1 MPSRPAEEVSVSGFS
16 RAREEFMSSAVRR
29 TFAVLATGFFV
40 VLLATSAFTQARW
53 TRLAPFPEPDEELYG
68 VAAGGKMYVL
78 GGFGGGKARGGVFEY
93 DPAADRWTKKKP
105 MARPVHHQA
114 MAEYQGKIYVFG
126 GFVFPSSGGGWEP
139 VDNAWEYD
147 PVADSWKALAPLP
160 MKRGSAVAAE
170 VGGKLYVIGGATT
183 VEGSKET
190 AINGNGP
197 ARVLTVND
205 VYDPAT
211 NTWQSRAPMAL
222 GRNHAFGGAVNG
234 KIYVIGGRTAHAFIT
249 VSTNTDI
256 VEEYDPATNMWAG
269 LKAKMPTARSGGG
282 WATYGGK
289 IYVAG
294 GEVSTPEVAGAFR
307 AVEVYEPAA
316 NTWTKLPPMP
326 MPRHG
331 VAGAVLGN
339 RFHLVSGMI
348 TTAAAG
354 AGQDP
359 KMEVHTSLHD
369 VIELGPAR
377 GSN

>member
-1 MPSRPAEEVSVSGFS
+1 MPATRHRSLA
-16 RAREEFMSSAVRR
+16 A
-29 TFAVLATGFFV
+29 LATASV
-40 VLLATSAFTQARW
+40 VLVLFASSGFTQARW

-68 VAAGGKMYVL
+68 VSVNGKLYVL
-78 GGFGGGKARGGVFEY
+78 GGFGAGKARGAVFEY
-93 DPAADRWTKKKP
+93 DPAVDRWTKKRP

-114 MAEYQGKIYVFG
+114 MVAYQGKIYVFG
-126 GFVFPSSGGGWEP
+126 GFVAPATGGGWEP

-147 PVADSWKALAPLP
+147 PAADTWKALAPLP
-160 MKRGSAVAAE
+160 MKRGSAVAVE
-170 VGGKLYVIGGATT
+170 VGGRMYVIGGATT
-183 VEGSKET
+183 VEGSKEP
-190 AINGNGP
+190 AINGGGP
-197 ARVLTVND
+197 ARVLTSNE
-205 VYDPAT
+205 VYDPVA

-222 GRNHAFGGAVNG
+222 GRNHAFAGAVNG

-249 VSTNTDI
+249 VATNTDI
-256 VEEYDPATNMWAG
+256 VEEYDPATNMWSG
-269 LKAKMPTARSGGG
+269 LRAKMPTARSGGG
-282 WATYGGK
+282 WGAYNGR

-294 GEVSTPEVAGAFR
+294 GEVSTPELAGAFR
-307 AVEVYEPAA
+307 AVEVYEPAT
-316 NTWTKLPPMP
+316 NTWTKMPPMP

-359 KMEVHTSLHD
+359 KMETHTQLHD
-369 VIELGPAR
+369 VIELGPG

>member
-1 MPSRPAEEVSVSGFS
+1 
-16 RAREEFMSSAVRR
+16 MSSVLRR
-29 TFAVLATGFFV
+29 TLAALATGFFV
-40 VLLATSAFTQARW
+40 VLLAATAFTQARW

-114 MAEYQGKIYVFG
+114 MVEYQGKIYVFG

-147 PVADSWKALAPLP
+147 PVADSWKALAPMP
-160 MKRGSAVAAE
+160 MKRGSAVVAE
-170 VGGKLYVIGGATT
+170 VGGKMYLIGGATT

-197 ARVLTVND
+197 ARVLTTND
-205 VYDPAT
+205 MYDPAT

-222 GRNHAFGGAVNG
+222 GRNHAFAGAVNG

-307 AVEVYEPAA
+307 AVEVYEPAS

-369 VIELGPAR
+369 VIELGPSTS
-377 GSN
+377 SN

>member
-1 MPSRPAEEVSVSGFS
+1 
-16 RAREEFMSSAVRR
+16 MSSVLRR
-29 TFAVLATGFFV
+29 TLAVLATGSFV
-40 VLLATSAFTQARW
+40 VLLATTAFTQARW

-93 DPAADRWTKKKP
+93 DPATDRWTKKKP

-114 MAEYQGKIYVFG
+114 MVEYQGKIYLFG

-160 MKRGSAVAAE
+160 MKRGSAVVAE
-170 VGGKLYVIGGATT
+170 VGGKMYLIGGATT
-183 VEGSKET
+183 VEGSKEV
-190 AINGNGP
+190 AINGGGP
-197 ARVLTVND
+197 ARVLTTND
-205 VYDPAT
+205 MYDPVS

-222 GRNHAFGGAVNG
+222 GRNHAFAGAVNG

-256 VEEYDPATNMWAG
+256 VEEYDPATNMWSG

-282 WATYGGK
+282 WGTYGGR

-369 VIELGPAR
+369 VIELGPNR

>member
-1 MPSRPAEEVSVSGFS
+1 MSALR
-16 RAREEFMSSAVRR
+16 RAL
-29 TFAVLATGFFV
+29 FACVAGSI
-40 VLLATSAFTQARW
+40 VLLLGTTAFTQARW

-68 VAAGGKMYVL
+68 VAAGGKLYVL
-78 GGFGGGKARGGVFEY
+78 GGFGGGKARGAVFEY
-93 DPAADRWTKKKP
+93 DPAVDRWTKKKP

-114 MAEYQGKIYVFG
+114 MVEYQGKIYMFG

-147 PVADSWKALAPLP
+147 PAADSWKALAPLP
-160 MKRGSAVAAE
+160 MKRGSAVVAE
-170 VGGKLYVIGGATT
+170 VGGKMYLIGGATT
-183 VEGSKET
+183 VEGSKEV

-197 ARVLTVND
+197 ARVVTTNEM
-205 VYDPAT
+205 YDPAT

-222 GRNHAFGGAVNG
+222 GRNHAFAGAVNG
-234 KIYVIGGRTAHAFIT
+234 KVYVIGGRTAHAFVT
-249 VSTNTDI
+249 VSANTDI
-256 VEEYDPATNMWAG
+256 VEEYDPATNTWAG
-269 LKAKMPTARSGGG
+269 LRAKMPTARSGGG
-282 WATYGGK
+282 WGTYGGR

-294 GEVSTPEVAGAFR
+294 GEVSTADLAGAFR
-307 AVEVYEPAA
+307 AVEAYEPAT
-316 NTWTKLPPMP
+316 NSWTKMPPMP

-369 VIELGPAR
+369 VIDLGPAR

>member
-1 MPSRPAEEVSVSGFS
+1 MPPRL
-16 RAREEFMSSAVRR
+16 RWMH
-29 TFAVLATGFFV
+29 AVLAAASV
-40 VLLATSAFTQARW
+40 VLLLATTVFTQARW

-68 VAAGGKMYVL
+68 VAAGGKLYVM
-78 GGFGGGKARGGVFEY
+78 GGFGGGKARGAVFEY

-105 MARPVHHQA
+105 MARPAHHQA
-114 MAEYQGKIYVFG
+114 LVEYQGKIYVFG

-147 PVADSWKALAPLP
+147 PVADSWKALAPMP
-160 MKRGSAVAAE
+160 MKRGSALAAE

-183 VEGSKET
+183 VEGSKEP

-197 ARVLTVND
+197 ARVLTTND
-205 VYDPAT
+205 VYDPVS

-249 VSTNTDI
+249 VATNTDI
-256 VEEYDPATNMWAG
+256 VEEYDPATNMWSG

-282 WATYGGK
+282 WGTYGGK

-294 GEVSTPEVAGAFR
+294 GEVSTPELGGAFR
-307 AVEVYEPAA
+307 AVEVYEPAT
-316 NTWTKLPPMP
+316 NSWTKFPPMP

-331 VAGAVLGN
+331 VAGAVVGS

>member
-1 MPSRPAEEVSVSGFS
+1 MLSVLR
-16 RAREEFMSSAVRR
+16 RASIA
-29 TFAVLATGFFV
+29 FAAASVV
-40 VLLATSAFTQARW
+40 VLLTATAFSQARW

-78 GGFGGGKARGGVFEY
+78 GGFGGGKARGAVFEY
-93 DPAADRWTKKKP
+93 DPAGDRWTKKKP

-114 MAEYQGKIYVFG
+114 MVEYRGKIYMFG

-147 PVADSWKALAPLP
+147 PVADSWRALAPLP
-160 MKRGSAVAAE
+160 TKRGSAVVAE
-170 VGGKLYVIGGATT
+170 VGGKMYLIGGATT
-183 VEGSKET
+183 VEGSKEP

-197 ARVLTVND
+197 ARVLTLNE

-211 NTWQSRAPMAL
+211 NTWQTRAPMAL
-222 GRNHAFGGAVNG
+222 GRNHAFAGAVNG

-282 WATYGGK
+282 WASHGGK

-307 AVEVYEPAA
+307 AVEVYEPAS

-369 VIELGPAR
+369 VIELGPATS
-377 GSN
+377 SN